1 MRKILSIATAVIT
14 SQIVSGVRCQSK
26 QEPQIICIVED
37 IRDVMA
43 MKTPDSLEGFIMF

>member
-1 MRKILSIATAVIT
+1 MRD
-14 SQIVSGVRCQSK
+14 GVCQSK

-43 MKTPDSLEGFIMF
+43 IENTGQFRGIYHVLGGKILQLTE